1 MNQDKKY
8 LAAAKMLGGSLFE
21 ILEKIPP
28 NMQAKITEIRLR
40 EGKPLCLMAGETPYF
55 IGGQGEVVPA
65 PESAFLLK
73 RELLQ
78 EAFISV
84 CGWAVHSHQKELT
97 EGYIA
102 VQGGHR
108 AGVAAT
114 AVVQEGQVT
123 AVRDITSLNLRVAR
137 EIRGSA
143 DPLVQ
148 KCFSGQLPG
157 ILIAGAPASGKTTIL
172 RDLARQLASGRC
184 GYRKVCIVD
193 ESGEIGG
200 AASGMPSNDLGITS
214 DLLFGYPKG
223 KGLQIALRYL
233 SPQVLVCDEI
243 FTKKE
248 IQAVEAA
255 ANSGIAV
262 ITSIHAG
269 SRKELLRKPQM
280 QPLLQAGAFSYL
292 AFLEG
297 AAHPARISGIERIEK
312 TCPS

>member
-8 LAAAKMLGGSLFE
+8 LAAAKMLSSSLFG

-28 NMQAKITEIRLR
+28 DIQGKITEIRLR
-40 EGKPLCLMAGETPYF
+40 EGKPICLMAGEKTYF
-55 IGGQGEVVPA
+55 INKQGEIL
-65 PESAFLLK
+65 PEPEPAFLLK
-73 RELLQ
+73 REQLQ

-114 AVVQEGQVT
+114 AVVQEGQIT

-137 EIRGSA
+137 EIWGAA
-143 DPLVQ
+143 DPVMQ
-148 KCFSGQLPG
+148 KCFSGQTPG
-157 ILIAGAPASGKTTIL
+157 ILIAGAPARGKTTIL
-172 RDLARQLASGRC
+172 RDLARQLASARG
-184 GYRKVCIVD
+184 GYRKVCIID

-200 AASGMPSNDLGITS
+200 AASGTPVNDLGISS
-214 DLLFGYPKG
+214 DVLFGYPKG

-233 SPQVLVCDEI
+233 SPQVMICDEI
-243 FTKKE
+243 FAKEE
-248 IQAVEAA
+248 IQAVKAA

-269 SRKELLRKPQM
+269 SRKELLRKPQL
-280 QPLLQAGAFSYL
+280 QPLLQAGAFSYFV
-292 AFLEG
+292 FLEG
-297 AAHPARISGIERIEK
+297 AARPARISGIERTEK
-312 TCPS
+312 

>member
-1 MNQDKKY
+1 MDQDKKY
-8 LAAAKMLGGSLFE
+8 LAAAKMLGSSLFG
-21 ILEKIPP
+21 ILEKVPP
-28 NMQAKITEIRLR
+28 DMQAKITEIRLR
-40 EGKPLCLMAGETPYF
+40 CGKPLCFMAGEKAYF
-55 IGGQGEVVPA
+55 INEQGGAAPT

-73 RELLQ
+73 GELLQ

-137 EIRGSA
+137 EIRGAA
-143 DPLVQ
+143 DPLVE
-148 KCFSGQLPG
+148 KCFSGQVPG

-172 RDLARQLASGRC
+172 RDLARQLASARC
-184 GYRKVCIVD
+184 NYRKVCIVD

-200 AASGMPSNDLGITS
+200 AASGKPVNDLGITS

-243 FTKKE
+243 FTKEE
-248 IQAVEAA
+248 IQAVKAA

-269 SRKELLRKPQM
+269 NRKELLRKPQM

-292 AFLEG
+292 VFLEG
-297 AAHPARISGIERIEK
+297 AARPARISGIERTEK
-312 TCPS
+312 VCPS

>member
-8 LAAAKMLGGSLFE
+8 LAAAKMLGGSLFG
-21 ILEKIPP
+21 ILEKVPL

-40 EGKPLCLMAGETPYF
+40 EGKPLCLMAGEKTYF
-55 IGGQGEVVPA
+55 INAQGESVST

-73 RELLQ
+73 REMLQ

-102 VQGGHR
+102 IQGGHR
-108 AGVAAT
+108 AGIAAT

-137 EIRGSA
+137 EIRGAA
-143 DPLVQ
+143 DPLIQ
-148 KCFSGQLPG
+148 KCFSGQTPG

-172 RDLARQLASGRC
+172 RDVARQLSSASC
-184 GYRKVCIVD
+184 NYRKVCVVD

-200 AASGMPSNDLGITS
+200 AASGTPVNDLGITS

-223 KGLQIALRYL
+223 KGMQIALRYL

-243 FTKKE
+243 FTKEE
-248 IQAVEAA
+248 IQAVKAA

-262 ITSIHAG
+262 VTSIHAG
-269 SRKELLRKPQM
+269 NRKELLRKPQM
-280 QPLLQAGAFSYL
+280 RSLLQAGAFAYL
-292 AFLEG
+292 VFLEG
-297 AAHPARISGIERIEK
+297 AANPARISGIERIEK
-312 TCPS
+312 ICPS